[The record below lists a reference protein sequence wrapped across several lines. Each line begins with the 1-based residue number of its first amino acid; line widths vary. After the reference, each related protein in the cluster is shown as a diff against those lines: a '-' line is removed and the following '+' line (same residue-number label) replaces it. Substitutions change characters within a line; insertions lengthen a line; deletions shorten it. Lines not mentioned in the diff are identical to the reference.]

1 MIYLF
6 IWLFS
11 NCLSSPRPYAPCG
24 QGPAW
29 LIYHCAPQCLALCLV
44 HIVLS
49 VGQAQGV
56 LSGEWR
62 MYWTLR
68 KQGSPDQDGTLSLSW
83 TLNHHILRAFQV
95 TKPHLDGILSTT
107 QWSEDY
113 DPHFTGKEK
122 RLTEWSHLTY
132 YYNLACCTR
141 RHFPK
146 KIYK

>member
-1 MIYLF
+1 MLHVGRALPGSF
-6 IWLFS
+6 IIVL
-11 NCLSSPRPYAPCG
+11 LS
-24 QGPAW
+24 AW
-29 LIYHCAPQCLALCLV
+29 

-107 QWSEDY
+107 Q
-113 DPHFTGKEK
+113 
-122 RLTEWSHLTY
+122 
-132 YYNLACCTR
+132 
-141 RHFPK
+141 
-146 KIYK
+146 